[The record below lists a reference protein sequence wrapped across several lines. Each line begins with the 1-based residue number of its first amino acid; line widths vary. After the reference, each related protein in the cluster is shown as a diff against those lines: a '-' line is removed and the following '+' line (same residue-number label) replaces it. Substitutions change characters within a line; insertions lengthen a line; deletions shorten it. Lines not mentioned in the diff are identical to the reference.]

1 MNDPELHY
9 LNNNRT
15 VLILNPKAG
24 KENLNFI
31 SKNLHKYRDHFDYT
45 TFYSIN
51 ECRSF
56 IRENINKYDIFV
68 AVGGDGT
75 ASSMAAELTGTDKI
89 LAIFP
94 IGSGNGFAREMGFTR
109 NFEDLIRDIR
119 RKETF
124 YIDVLY
130 LNNTPCINIAGAGI
144 DSYVAHEFHNLIRRG
159 FWSYV
164 YTTLKVVFRIKPFR
178 FVINIDNLTVDEQ
191 AYMVSLANTR
201 QFGNNAIIAP
211 HAKPDDGKFNIVIV
225 RPFPL
230 IFAPVFAVRL
240 ITGRLKESNYVTF
253 LEPGESA
260 TFISRERRFH
270 IDGEPILIEGKVQVE
285 IRKRVLGILRSE
297 NNRW

>member
-1 MNDPELHY
+1 MTDTDLHY

-24 KENLNFI
+24 RENLNFI

-45 TFYSIN
+45 TFYSID

-56 IRENINKYDIFV
+56 IRENLDKYDIFV

-75 ASSMAAELTGTDKI
+75 ASSMAAELTGTDKL

-109 NFEDLIRDIR
+109 NFEDLIKDIE

-159 FWSYV
+159 FWKYV
-164 YTTLKVVFRIKPFR
+164 YTSLKVMARIKPFR
-178 FVINIDNLTVDEQ
+178 FVVNIDSRTVDEH
-191 AYMVSLANTR
+191 AFMVTLANTR
-201 QFGNNAIIAP
+201 QFGNNALIAP
-211 HAKPDDGKFNIVIV
+211 MAKPDDGKFNIVVV
-225 RPFPL
+225 RPFPKIL
-230 IFAPVFAVRL
+230 APLFAVRL
-240 ITGRLKESNYVTF
+240 ITGSLKESRYVTF
-253 LEPGESA
+253 LESEDSA
-260 TFISRERRFH
+260 TFISREKRFH
-270 IDGEPILIEGKVQVE
+270 IDGEPIIIDGKVRVE
-285 IRKRVLGILRSE
+285 IRKKVLGVLRSG